1 MIWVP
6 SFGPCPRRYLW
17 KTKRVWDEPSA
28 GIVLKIFHLMVH
40 GFVQRVFLIGNHRPL
55 FFCHQLYIW
64 SCLPPA
70 RSPPPNGMDLQ
81 VAPPFPSICKLLAA
95 FLKSSFVFARSLQH
109 FWLLGTCYLL
119 GDLRSTHTPSKYL
132 RATYSHIYIHVL
144 CIYCIYFLF
153 TTCVLWQH
161 YLCLTYIVP
170 TIHVN
175 DAMHTIPIISIIH
188 NTYHTYHTY
197 EM

>member
-95 FLKSSFVFARSLQH
+95 FLRSSLVFARFLQR
-109 FWLLGTCYLL
+109 FWLQASHLLGTCDHLDDLCRTYVAHILPQSTYVLPIVIYTCAMYLL
-119 GDLRSTHTPSKYL
+119 IHVYIYIYTTHTC
-132 RATYSHIYIHVL
+132 IYI
-144 CIYCIYFLF
+144 F
-153 TTCVLWQH
+153 TQ
-161 YLCLTYIVP
+161 
-170 TIHVN
+170 
-175 DAMHTIPIISIIH
+175 
-188 NTYHTYHTY
+188 YHTPTTPQGGRGT
-197 EM
+197 